1 MHRWRL
7 QIGIF
12 RIMAKRIIA
21 WFSTLA
27 SVLLL
32 VCIASA
38 AILEQGIGPD
48 DGFLRGVW
56 QTLDQVGIDVVLGSA
71 SALNP
76 PETPRL
82 AALKGYAPKEKDWG
96 GFVKAAWPYAFAEGR
111 AGVIFAYRP
120 KDVPK
125 QLAAKKANCDR
136 LEPPEDEEACRF
148 VNDWLGA
155 EPEDRVF
162 IAFTNEDFDAAAK
175 VKIALE
181 RSGYVVFMFLK
192 GKDERPWAS
201 PALVGEVFGQ
211 ATRRLVIDT
220 AAARGSA
227 GVRFESLCCE
237 PLLMPP
243 YPQTRWS
250 RALAGK

>member
-1 MHRWRL
+1 MHRQRS
-7 QIGIF
+7 QFGIF
-12 RIMAKRIIA
+12 RIMGKRIIA
-21 WFSTLA
+21 WFLAPA

-32 VCIASA
+32 VCMASG
-38 AILEQGIGPD
+38 AILEQGIGPN

-71 SALNP
+71 SALKP

-82 AALKGYAPKEKDWG
+82 AALKGYAPKERDWG
-96 GFVKAAWPYAFAEGR
+96 TFAKAAWPFGFAEGR
-111 AGVIFAYRP
+111 AGVMFAYRA
-120 KDVPK
+120 KDVPER
-125 QLAAKKANCDR
+125 LAEKKSACDR
-136 LEPPEDEEACRF
+136 IEPPEDEEACRF

-175 VKIALE
+175 VKKAFE
-181 RSGYVVFMFLK
+181 RSGYVVFMFLR

-211 ATRRLVIDT
+211 ATHRLVIDT

-227 GVRFESLCCE
+227 GVRFESICCE

-250 RALAGK
+250 RALAEK